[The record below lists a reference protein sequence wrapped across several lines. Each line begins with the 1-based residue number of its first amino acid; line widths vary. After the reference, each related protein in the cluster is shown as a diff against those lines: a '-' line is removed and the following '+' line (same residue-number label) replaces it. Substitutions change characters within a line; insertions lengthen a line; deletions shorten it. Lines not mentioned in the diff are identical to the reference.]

1 MDTVSTD
8 LTIPE
13 FRGRFVYWS
22 SKLVSGSA
30 HRRCLLLVLTSLFV
44 FPFADSN
51 AQHSSEFQVKAAYL
65 YNFGKFVRWS
75 QNGRIGA
82 PTSFDIC
89 VLGKDPFGTVL
100 DSTVAG
106 ETIDGK
112 AIKISRVSSTQEA
125 AHCKVLFVASSE
137 EGRLGAI
144 FLATQ
149 RLNVLTVSD
158 LPRFAERG
166 GMIGL
171 VRQQGRIRFEV
182 NRMATEKANLVLSS
196 ELLKLA
202 TRVIEKPLAENR

>member
-1 MDTVSTD
+1 M
-8 LTIPE
+8 
-13 FRGRFVYWS
+13 
-22 SKLVSGSA
+22 
-30 HRRCLLLVLTSLFV
+30 
-44 FPFADSN
+44 
-51 AQHSSEFQVKAAYL
+51 
-65 YNFGKFVRWS
+65 
-75 QNGRIGA
+75 
-82 PTSFDIC
+82 
-89 VLGKDPFGTVL
+89 L